1 MKTFFTFLLYLIIIL
16 LIGGIVFGVGFLL
29 ERPISESAVVFGLI
43 LGSWVLFILVKKMII
58 RYRARAQV
66 QRVIKQENAIRDADL
81 GMSPKQ
87 LSKSLHKSWT
97 RAVKSLKKS
106 HLKLRG
112 DPLYVLPWYMVF
124 GNPSSVKRPA
134 LRNSK

>member
-1 MKTFFTFLLYLIIIL
+1 MKTFFTILLYIFIIL
-16 LIGGIVFGVGFLL
+16 LIGGIVFGAWYLL
-29 ERPISESAVVFGLI
+29 ERPFEEAAVVFGMI
-43 LGSWVLFILVKKMII
+43 LGAWLLFILVRKLIV

-66 QRVIKQENAIRDADL
+66 QRVIQQENAIRDADL

-87 LSKSLHKSWT
+87 LSKSLRKSWT
-97 RAVKSLKKS
+97 KAVKSLKKS

-124 GNPSSVKRPA
+124 GKP
-134 LRNSK
+134 

>member
-1 MKTFFTFLLYLIIIL
+1 MKTFFTFLLYLIIVL

-29 ERPISESAVVFGLI
+29 ERPISESAIVFGII
-43 LGSWVLFILVKKMII
+43 LCIWLLFILVRKVIV

-87 LSKSLHKSWT
+87 LSKSLHKS
-97 RAVKSLKKS
+97 
-106 HLKLRG
+106 
-112 DPLYVLPWYMVF
+112 
-124 GNPSSVKRPA
+124 
-134 LRNSK
+134 